1 MKLASILFSAIAL
14 MLFSEMPLAQNKNK
28 SIDEV
33 IAIVDTSLV
42 TKLELENRV
51 ALIEK
56 QFKAANRPLPPAN
69 DLKAQVL
76 ERLISERIQQNLAK
90 EAGIKVSDRDLDRI
104 LGNIA
109 AQSKLSVPELKIK
122 VEKEGTN
129 FNKYKEEI
137 RKEVQAARL
146 REREVDARVQV
157 SESEI
162 DSYISEKNRG
172 KILQAGNDEIYLAQL
187 VIGLPANASE
197 ADVVA
202 AKNKAEDVLKQASI
216 EKDFLAYGK
225 KIALPG
231 SGVRIEDLG
240 YRTLDRLP
248 QLFVD
253 GAQGI
258 GSNQMIPRVLQSG
271 AGFHIIKVIDR
282 KGTLAANVQN
292 IVVTQTQAR
301 HILLRHRP
309 GVTDLEAQRR
319 LNGFRDQ
326 IKVKASDFAQLAKK
340 HSEDGSAP
348 NGGNLG
354 WMSPGELVPE
364 FEQAMNQ
371 LNINEVSDPVRTEFG
386 WHLIQVVERRQAQL
400 SADKQRD
407 YARAAIREKKLD
419 QAYQDWLRQI
429 RDAATVDIR
438 QSN

>member
-1 MKLASILFSAIAL
+1 MKLANILFSAIAL
-14 MLFSEMPLAQNKNK
+14 VLFSEMPLAQNKNK

-56 QFKAANRPLPPAN
+56 QFKAANRSLPPAN

-157 SESEI
+157 TESEI

-187 VIGLPANASE
+187 VIGLPTNASE
-197 ADVVA
+197 ADVAA

-225 KIALPG
+225 KIREPIWFQKM
-231 SGVRIEDLG
+231 V
-240 YRTLDRLP
+240 
-248 QLFVD
+248 
-253 GAQGI
+253 
-258 GSNQMIPRVLQSG
+258 
-271 AGFHIIKVIDR
+271 IKITTITMVNCPCMWTWIYG
-282 KGTLAANVQN
+282 K
-292 IVVTQTQAR
+292 TQTV
-301 HILLRHRP
+301 LRHLIFHGIQIIP
-309 GVTDLEAQRR
+309 IQFLIMNLE
-319 LNGFRDQ
+319 
-326 IKVKASDFAQLAKK
+326 
-340 HSEDGSAP
+340 P
-348 NGGNLG
+348 NGK
-354 WMSPGELVPE
+354 
-364 FEQAMNQ
+364 
-371 LNINEVSDPVRTEFG
+371 R
-386 WHLIQVVERRQAQL
+386 QVVLCILCQVP
-400 SADKQRD
+400 
-407 YARAAIREKKLD
+407 KKP
-419 QAYQDWLRQI
+419 
-429 RDAATVDIR
+429 
-438 QSN
+438 NM